1 MSPQQAS
8 AIKNNEK
15 VFPVVEKKLSYN
27 NEDLFCGTTIKLSTW
42 TVVELGEGVLCTAA
56 EARPKVRFPLK
67 PIDCSDELD
76 THFR

>member
-1 MSPQQAS
+1 MSPQQAA

-15 VFPVVEKKLSYN
+15 VFPVVEKLSSN
-27 NEDLFCGTTIKLSTW
+27 NEDLFCGTTIKLSMW
-42 TVVELGEGVLCTAA
+42 TVVELGEGVPCTAA

-67 PIDCSDELD
+67 PIDCSDKLD